1 MNGIKTGLGSRRVS
15 TLSVPTLRSA
25 EISGIV
31 SAFPV
36 MVG

>member
-1 MNGIKTGLGSRRVS
+1 MNGIKTGLGITPG

-36 MVG
+36 MAG